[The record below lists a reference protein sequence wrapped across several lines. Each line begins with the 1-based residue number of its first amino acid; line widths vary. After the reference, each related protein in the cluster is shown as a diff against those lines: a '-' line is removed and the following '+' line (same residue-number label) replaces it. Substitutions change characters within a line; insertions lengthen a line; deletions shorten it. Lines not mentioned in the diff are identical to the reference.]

1 MMELTVAAPVFAGL
15 VASPCD
21 HVARTIG
28 AAHSLNTAVAL
39 IPYLTL
45 AYIVVMGGAAFAHV
59 WELLRIRNSSRLRRS
74 RVVPTV
80 AVIELQLNNGEIR

>member
-1 MMELTVAAPVFAGL
+1 MMELAAAALVFVGL
-15 VASPCD
+15 VASPRD

-28 AAHSLNTAVAL
+28 AAHSLDTVVAL

-59 WELLRIRNSSRLRRS
+59 WGVLRIREASRLRRS

-80 AVIELQLNNGEIR
+80 DVIELQLNNGEIR